1 MEVIEFVPL
10 SAAEKRR
17 EIGKRSTT
25 RFFSLL
31 ASIDILWLKKMS
43 TAFFVV
49 QFDSGRPIRAR
60 RARDTG
66 EIKVKYAEY
75 SYVNER

>member
-25 RFFSLL
+25 RFFV
-31 ASIDILWLKKMS
+31 AGFDRHFTVKKMS
-43 TAFFVV
+43 MAFFVV

-75 SYVNER
+75 SYVNGR